1 LHLHTLVV
9 LSSCCKAS
17 PLQQAAAEHQG
28 QQAQEGSHHQQQPD
42 RATEQHKHS
51 AEAEQQQQQVV
62 LQEPFQVAEW
72 ACRAPSLRAR
82 ALAGPGLGLL
92 SEWGLA
98 EMLGTAS
105 SDAVMDCIAW
115 RG

>member
-1 LHLHTLVV
+1 V
-9 LSSCCKAS
+9 
-17 PLQQAAAEHQG
+17 HQ
-28 QQAQEGSHHQQQPD
+28 HQQQ
-42 RATEQHKHS
+42 H
-51 AEAEQQQQQVV
+51 QQQQQQQQQQHLV

-72 ACRAPSLRAR
+72 ACKAPSLRAR

-105 SDAVMDCIAW
+105 SDAVLDCIAW
-115 RG
+115 RA